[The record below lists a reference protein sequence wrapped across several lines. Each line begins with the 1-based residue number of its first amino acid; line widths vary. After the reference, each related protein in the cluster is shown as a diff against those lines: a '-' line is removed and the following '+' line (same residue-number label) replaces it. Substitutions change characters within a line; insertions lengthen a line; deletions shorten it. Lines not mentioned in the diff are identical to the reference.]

1 MDKTHYDSKYYTG
14 KERIPAYLSRTISGL
29 LKKHCASTILEVG
42 CGTGHLLGY
51 LSAAGFSCYGCDIS
65 FFAARACRQINAS
78 ASEIPFR
85 NGSMDAVLSIS
96 VIEHLDLGT
105 ARKFLKEARRVL
117 KTNGVLF
124 LVTPNKTSVRSL
136 IFGANRIHS
145 GDPTHVFFYSP
156 ASLARV
162 LREEGFGNIHSR
174 FPYPKDCSL
183 QEWALPKALRSSESK
198 IVKDIINWMMIS
210 SPLGLFRDSFWIAA
224 QKV

>member
-1 MDKTHYDSKYYTG
+1 MNTTHYDSKYYTG
-14 KERIPAYLSRTISGL
+14 KERIPEYLSRTIL
-29 LKKHCASTILEVG
+29 EFLKEHRASTILEVG

-65 FFAARACRQINAS
+65 FFAAQACRQINAS

-85 NGSMDAVLSIS
+85 DGSMDAVLSIS
-96 VIEHLDLGT
+96 VIEHLDPET
-105 ARKFLKEARRVL
+105 ARKFLKEAGRVL

-124 LVTPNKTSVRSL
+124 LVTPNKSSVRSL
-136 IFGANRIHS
+136 IFGAHRIHN

-156 ASLARV
+156 ASLANV
-162 LREEGFGNIHSR
+162 LREEGFGNIRSR
-174 FPYPKDCSL
+174 FPHPKNCSL
-183 QEWALPKALRSSESK
+183 REWALPETLRSSESK
-198 IVKDIINWMMIS
+198 FVKDAVNWAMIS